1 MKGCCPPSKAT
12 PDAKSWFPCVLC
24 RSKAKAPSLTSF
36 GGFVV
41 LNVKGG
47 DNVACDGHGGPAA
60 VESRDEDIF
69 PELDSLQEGDL

>member
-1 MKGCCPPSKAT
+1 MVLA
-12 PDAKSWFPCVLC
+12 AKRKLL
-24 RSKAKAPSLTSF
+24 SLTSF

-60 VESRDEDIF
+60 AESRDEGIF